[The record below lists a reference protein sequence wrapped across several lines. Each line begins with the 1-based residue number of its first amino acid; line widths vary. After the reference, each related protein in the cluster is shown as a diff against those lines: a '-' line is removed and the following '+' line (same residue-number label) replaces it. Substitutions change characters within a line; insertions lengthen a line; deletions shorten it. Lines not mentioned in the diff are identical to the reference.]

1 MKINLK
7 DLIPQDVLNFL
18 ADVVV
23 KTKGYDVYLGGGYL
37 RDLYYNQVNHLGN
50 FRKFYLGKSI
60 NDQPK
65 APKDLDIFFTPKN
78 DGWKVVERELP
89 VIPKTYINYDIDAQ
103 DIPNV
108 RENVKHVRGL
118 FMKNL
123 STRDIQFIVY
133 DKSMTMKSL
142 AEDMDISINQIMYHP
157 ETELSYMTD
166 AFTNSHEDKT
176 IELLHEFETSRMIAR
191 LRRMQAKFPDYTLV
205 HNISQEDISF
215 YDSKEEYEKRMKRRG
230 SSTGSFIADE
240 E

>member
-18 ADVVV
+18 DDVVN

-37 RDLYYNQVNHLGN
+37 RDLYYNN
-50 FRKFYLGKSI
+50 I
-60 NDQPK
+60 NDLNPEWYYPNSHVQPNT
-65 APKDLDIFFTPKN
+65 PKDLDIFFIPKDSGYPN
-78 DGWKVVERELP
+78 ERELP
-89 VIPKTYINYDIDAQ
+89 VISKTYINYDIPAI
-103 DIPNV
+103 DIPDV

-118 FMKNL
+118 FMKTL

-133 DKSMTMKSL
+133 DKSMSMKTL
-142 AEDMDISINQIMYHP
+142 AEDMDTSINQAMYHP
-157 ETELSYMTD
+157 ETQLGYMTD

-176 IELLHEFETSRMIAR
+176 IELLHEFETSRMISR
-191 LRRMQAKFPDYTLV
+191 LKRMEKKFPNYTLV
-205 HNISQEDISF
+205 HNIP
-215 YDSKEEYEKRMKRRG
+215 KEEISLYDLKEECEKRMKRRG